1 MLDMPSES
9 PLVHEYQDPF
19 IIPVT
24 NFTGNQALTSVTL
37 TNHQTH
43 ITEEGYAS
51 LLPYTLYL
59 PIYLSSI
66 FYLSPVT
73 TKFTQQPRNLSKI
86 RSKFLSKLSIIS
98 KESFPEC
105 SKLTSWLG
113 NIRGQILRSGQMVYA
128 PPDYILSMDLINSEP
143 IAA

>member
-37 TNHQTH
+37 TNHETH

-59 PIYLSSI
+59 PIYHLSSI
-66 FYLSPVT
+66 SPQSQLNSHSSQETSQKSGV
-73 TKFTQQPRNLSKI
+73 N
-86 RSKFLSKLSIIS
+86 
-98 KESFPEC
+98 SF
-105 SKLTSWLG
+105 
-113 NIRGQILRSGQMVYA
+113 QIF
-128 PPDYILSMDLINSEP
+128 P
-143 IAA
+143 